1 MPAQGTRALTYLVT
15 SSEKRVVLSLL
26 CSLLNTTLKYNPA
39 SWRVPYDHIV
49 FSDPRKALV
58 TYSLQLLLV
67 LLLYPV
73 PESAGDVKN
82 SYRHWLGRLHR
93 TQDFQFIIDGM
104 SRILNQPMQ
113 AHTSYLPGSQKAL
126 RWAPEMIM
134 LFWETLQV
142 NKVGNCE
149 EGGHIS

>member
-1 MPAQGTRALTYLVT
+1 
-15 SSEKRVVLSLL
+15 
-26 CSLLNTTLKYNPA
+26 YNPA
-39 SWRVPYDHIV
+39 AWRVPYDHIV
-49 FSDPRKALV
+49 FSDPKKALV

-82 SYRHWLGRLHR
+82 QYRHWLGKLHR
-93 TQDFQFIIDGM
+93 IQDFQFMVEGM
-104 SRILNQPMQ
+104 SRILSQPMH

-142 NKVGNCE
+142 NKVRWLREHQANSTCTN
-149 EGGHIS
+149 SVYSASVASL

>member
-1 MPAQGTRALTYLVT
+1 MQGTRALTYLVT
-15 SSEKRVVLSLL
+15 KSEKRIVLSLL

-49 FSDPRKALV
+49 FSDPRRVLV

-93 TQDFQFIIDGM
+93 TQDFQFMVDGM
-104 SRILNQPMQ
+104 SRILSQPMQ

-142 NKVGNCE
+142 NKARI
-149 EGGHIS
+149 HIF